1 MSVTG
6 LVLPDMVEPDAEI
19 EALAAARNFV
29 VHRGFSQTLVELV
42 AERKV
47 HVRPT
52 SASIAAEAEL
62 VLPGAGC
69 QARAPRPAEQPTHEV
84 HIHVRPSG
92 PTDLQEAAD

>member
-6 LVLPDMVEPDAEI
+6 LVLPD
-19 EALAAARNFV
+19 
-29 VHRGFSQTLVELV
+29 LVELG
-42 AERKV
+42 AERKM

-52 SASIAAEAEL
+52 SASIAEEAEL

-92 PTDLQEAAD
+92 PTDLQEGRRLTP